1 MVRSEQGAGKD
12 RLIGTSAPRRR
23 VRSALAE
30 VGRTSPLRKKLPLA
44 GSKSNFRF
52 IPETGLNS
60 AIAACPKCA
69 NTVPRALLDQP
80 IGAKRSTVVG
90 MLIRE
95 VMRAEAPPFSE
106 KWGHVDERPEH
117 TGPVVDAHAHFWD
130 PIANDHP
137 WLRPDVI
144 IPLRYGD
151 YSAIKR
157 RYLPDDYRKDA
168 AGHAVCETVYV
179 ETEWDPNTP
188 LDETLYASGLSARY
202 RLPNAIVGQAWLNRD
217 DAATIIAQQAA
228 FPLVRSI
235 RHKPGGP
242 ASPNEVGR
250 TRTLMSDDTWR
261 CGFALL
267 ERHGLHFDLQTPWWN
282 LDEAITL
289 ARDFPRM
296 LIILNHAGLPADRSP
311 EGLAGWRAAMARLA
325 EEPNVRVK
333 ISGIG
338 LRNRPWSVDDNC
350 WIVEQIVAMFGAS
363 RAMFA
368 SNFPV
373 DSLCGSFDT
382 IFSGFKRIAA
392 RYSKAEQARL
402 FCETAREVY
411 RTNENARTPSQAS

>member
-1 MVRSEQGAGKD
+1 MSDE
-12 RLIGTSAPRRR
+12 
-23 VRSALAE
+23 
-30 VGRTSPLRKKLPLA
+30 
-44 GSKSNFRF
+44 
-52 IPETGLNS
+52 
-60 AIAACPKCA
+60 
-69 NTVPRALLDQP
+69 NT
-80 IGAKRSTVVG
+80 
-90 MLIRE
+90 
-95 VMRAEAPPFSE
+95 
-106 KWGHVDERPEH
+106 W

-188 LDETLYASGLSARY
+188 LDETRYASGLSARY

-217 DAATIIAQQAA
+217 GAATIIAQQAA

-311 EGLAGWRAAMARLA
+311 ERLAGWRAAMARLA

>member
-1 MVRSEQGAGKD
+1 
-12 RLIGTSAPRRR
+12 
-23 VRSALAE
+23 
-30 VGRTSPLRKKLPLA
+30 LRKKLPLA

-95 VMRAEAPPFSE
+95 VMRAERLHFPRS
-106 KWGHVDERPEH
+106 GGTLMSDENTW

-188 LDETLYASGLSARY
+188 LDETRYASGLSARY

-228 FPLVRSI
+228 FPLVRSV

-311 EGLAGWRAAMARLA
+311 ERLAGWRAAMARLA